1 MQKTGIQDKLVGF
14 KLISSKYQNIK
25 NSVDFGRVGVYSLE
39 KMCIGVGG
47 GVYMF
52 RK

>member
-1 MQKTGIQDKLVGF
+1 MQNARQEFKKNWLVSNLF
-14 KLISSKYQNIK
+14 HQKV

-39 KMCIGVGG
+39 KICIGVGG